1 MTTFPSLQNLK
12 GILKNTYTET
22 IYGIELAATSNFQHW
37 MPVNR
42 FSRDYSI
49 LTGKGNFL
57 RHHTACGSLWD
68 IIFINSFD
76 LHLFV
81 FLMIAF
87 SKEFYWTVIEAMSI
101 LSFETPR
108 TSWKNTHKEADITII
123 VCWCI
128 YISL

>member
-1 MTTFPSLQNLK
+1 MSTFPSLQNLK

-22 IYGIELAATSNFQHW
+22 IYGIELAAIFNTECLSTDFLGIIQSLRGRKH
-37 MPVNR
+37 
-42 FSRDYSI
+42 
-49 LTGKGNFL
+49 FL

-68 IIFINSFD
+68 MIFINSFD